1 MRIVSR
7 RRTAFILCALALGLG
22 GPASAQPAAPAGL
35 AAIRRSFAAPP
46 DESRPMVRWWWFG
59 PFVTP
64 EEIEAEMRRMKEGG
78 LGGFELAVVYPMALD
93 DPASGLRN
101 ERYLSPG
108 FLDKVAFAS
117 RKARE
122 LGLRMDVTIGSGWSY
137 GGTYITPD
145 LAAARLRSERRE
157 ITPDRTSM
165 PRPVPYDGD
174 RLVASFLRRGSM
186 QEADPRT
193 FRALDLSGDG
203 PIALP
208 AGNAPRRALFYF
220 AGLTGQHS

>member
-78 LGGFELAVVYPMALD
+78 FGGFELAVVYPMALD
-93 DPASGLRN
+93 DPVAGLVN

-137 GGTYITPD
+137 GGPDITPHP
-145 LAAARLRSERRE
+145 APAPPRSRPRQNNPDPTR
-157 ITPDRTSM
+157 TP
-165 PRPVPYDGD
+165 PPGPYDG
-174 RLVASFLRRGSM
+174 V
-186 QEADPRT
+186 
-193 FRALDLSGDG
+193 
-203 PIALP
+203 
-208 AGNAPRRALFYF
+208 
-220 AGLTGQHS
+220 